1 MREASKCLDC
11 SHFWRSNRSQ
21 PDRNVCECGECEGLL
36 VFGNVTKTGD
46 KAVDNY
52 VHPSIGK
59 PLCRF
64 CSSSRAGERAL
75 RSSDRPTDRATGAVY
90 QIWPSW
96 IPARFSRCMCP
107 RTAGSHPDSFFK
119 INLSRP
125 QAHRGFC
132 GDPFTDSAN
141 ASLNC
146 PKVVRRSETL

>member
-21 PDRNVCECGECEGLL
+21 PDRNVCECECEGLL

-75 RSSDRPTDRATGAVY
+75 RSSDRPTDR
-90 QIWPSW
+90 P
-96 IPARFSRCMCP
+96 RDRRCVSDL
-107 RTAGSHPDSFFK
+107 AKLDSGTF
-119 INLSRP
+119 LP
-125 QAHRGFC
+125 LHVPTHRGFA
-132 GDPFTDSAN
+132 PR
-141 ASLNC
+141 L
-146 PKVVRRSETL
+146 VL